1 VSLRDFRDPDSM
13 IRALLLAAAIAA
25 AAMSA
30 APTASADPYDD
41 LIGMLPPGYGPDSC
55 HPIPPKAAL
64 ALLECGPNSLP
75 GGPSHARYM
84 LFDDPAFVSKIFG
97 GITKEPDRTLI
108 PCFPGDTAVP
118 GSWGNPAGTDGGMFT
133 CSTSGGAAELT
144 WTSHSNHLLAHADG
158 PEVVAVFKWWWNNVH
173 T

>member
-1 VSLRDFRDPDSM
+1 MV
-13 IRALLLAAAIAA
+13 RALLLAAAIAA
-25 AAMSA
+25 AAISA

-55 HPIPPKAAL
+55 HPIDNPPKAAL

-75 GGPSHARYM
+75 GGPSHARY
-84 LFDDPAFVSKIFG
+84 LLYADPALVSSIFG

-108 PCFPGDTAVP
+108 PCFRGDTAAP
-118 GSWGNPAGTDGGMFT
+118 GNWGNSAGTDGGMLT

-144 WTSHSNHLLAHADG
+144 WTSHSSHLIAHADASD
-158 PEVVAVFKWWWNNVH
+158 VTALYDWWFNNVRA
-173 T
+173 

>member
-1 VSLRDFRDPDSM
+1 M

-55 HPIPPKAAL
+55 HPIDNPPKAAL

-75 GGPSHARYM
+75 GGPSHARY
-84 LFDDPAFVSKIFG
+84 LLYGDPGLVSNIFG
-97 GITKEPDRTLI
+97 GLAKQPERTLI
-108 PCFPGDTAVP
+108 PCFRGDTASA
-118 GSWGNPAGTDGGMFT
+118 GSWGNPAGTDGGKLM
-133 CSTSGGAAELT
+133 CSTSGGTAELT
-144 WTSHSNHLLAHADG
+144 WTSHSSHLIAHADG
-158 PEVVAVFKWWWNNVH
+158 PDVVALYNWWLDNVLA
-173 T
+173 